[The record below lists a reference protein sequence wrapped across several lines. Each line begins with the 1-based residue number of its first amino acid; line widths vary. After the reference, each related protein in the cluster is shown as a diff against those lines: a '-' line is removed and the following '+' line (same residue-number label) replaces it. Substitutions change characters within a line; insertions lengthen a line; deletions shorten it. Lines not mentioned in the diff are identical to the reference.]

1 MIADLPD
8 RIYEAA
14 FVPELWPEVLDQL
27 SRVSNSAA
35 ASLILFNGIAPPK
48 FAATDLIRPVLEAFD
63 AANGWQNSDEVQ
75 LLFSMTPPSAFVYD
89 ADYFPPEALES
100 NHLRL
105 DRTRPL
111 GIGGQ
116 VGSFVFMPTGEMA
129 LFSTERW
136 QHNDRPS
143 PDEMSRLN
151 ALRPHLARAGL
162 VATRLGLER
171 ARGTVSA
178 MEKMGLPAAVLS
190 STGRVVAVNQLLE
203 TMPSVFRPA
212 ARGDMSIGD
221 READLLFQQA
231 IHDVPGHAEPP
242 VRSIP
247 VQPREGR
254 PPLIIHLLPLHRA
267 AHDIF
272 SGGHMLM
279 AATALSA
286 SSMVPSP
293 ALLTGL
299 FDLTPA
305 EARLASALSQGLAL
319 KDAAAGLKV
328 TVKTARTYLE
338 RIFAKTGTR
347 QQSQLVAL
355 LKGADRFPPS

>member
-1 MIADLPD
+1 MSIELAD
-8 RIYEAA
+8 RVYEAA
-14 FVPELWPEVLDQL
+14 FVPELWPDVLEQL
-27 SRVSNSAA
+27 TQVSNSAA
-35 ASLILFNGIAPPK
+35 ASLVLFSDRGPPK
-48 FAATDLIRPVLEAFD
+48 FVATDLIAPVLEAFD
-63 AANGWQNSDEVQ
+63 AADGWQRSEEVQ
-75 LLFSMTPPSAFVYD
+75 LLFSMTPPAAFIYD
-89 ADYFPPEALES
+89 ADYFPAEALES

-143 PDEMSRLN
+143 GDEMARLN
-151 ALRPHLARAGL
+151 GLRPHLARAGL

-178 MEKMGLPAAVLS
+178 MEKMGLPAAVLT
-190 STGRVVAVNQLLE
+190 STGRALAVNTLLE
-203 TMPSVFRPA
+203 AMPAVFRPA
-212 ARGDMSIGD
+212 AHGTISIGD
-221 READLLFQQA
+221 AEANGLFQRA
-231 IHDVPGHAEPP
+231 VEAMRRRVDAS

-247 VQPREGR
+247 LQARDDR
-254 PPLIIHLLPLHRA
+254 PPLIIHLLPLQRS

-272 SGGHMLM
+272 GGGDILI

-293 ALLTGL
+293 TLLTGL

-305 EARLASALSQGLAL
+305 EARLASTLSQGVAL
-319 KDAAAGLKV
+319 KDAAAGSKI
-328 TVKTARTYLE
+328 TIKTARTYLE

-355 LKGADRFPPS
+355 LKGADRVPTP

>member
-1 MIADLPD
+1 MIVELTD

-14 FVPELWPEVLDQL
+14 FVPELWPGVLDQL
-27 SRVSNSAA
+27 STVSHSAA
-35 ASLILFNGIAPPK
+35 ASLVLFRDRAPPK
-48 FAATDLIRPVLEAFD
+48 FIATDLIAPVLEAFD
-63 AANGWQNSDEVQ
+63 AANGWQKSEEVQ
-75 LLFSMTPPSAFVYD
+75 LMFSMTPPSAFIYD

-105 DRTRPL
+105 ERTRPL

-136 QHNDRPS
+136 RHNDRPS
-143 PDEMSRLN
+143 GEDMARLN

-162 VATRLGLER
+162 VASRLGLER

-178 MEKMGLPAAVLS
+178 METMGLPAAVLS
-190 STGRVVAVNQLLE
+190 SAGRVLVANPLLE
-203 TMPSVFRPA
+203 AMPAIFRPA
-212 ARGDMSIGD
+212 ALGRMTIGD
-221 READLLFQQA
+221 SDADLLFQKCVGA
-231 IHDVPGHAEPP
+231 MVGHGEFS

-247 VQPREGR
+247 LQAQEGR
-254 PPLIIHLLPLHRA
+254 PPLIIHLLPLHRS

-272 SGGHMLM
+272 SGGDILM

-293 ALLTGL
+293 TLLTGL

-305 EARLASALSQGLAL
+305 EARLASALSQGIAL
-319 KDAAAGLKV
+319 KDAAATSKI
-328 TVKTARTYLE
+328 TVKSARTYLE

-355 LKGADRFPPS
+355 LKGVDRFSAP